1 MMDGGHVG
9 WWYSIVVVKTEEMLV
24 KTGCWSRQV
33 VGQDRLL
40 VKTEVVKTGCWSRQ
54 KWSRQVVGRDRLLV
68 ETGCWSRQV
77 VGQEVVKT
85 GCWSRSGQDRS
96 GQEWI
101 KANSYHRG

>member
-40 VKTEVVKTGCWSRQ
+40 VKT
-54 KWSRQVVGRDRLLV
+54 
-68 ETGCWSRQV
+68 GCWSRQV